1 MAQSLLAHLYSRIR
15 GSQED
20 VATYSIQYILSQS
33 EPLNNSFI
41 RLISSKLKIDTKK
54 MHFICQ
60 AVGENQERPDMAG
73 IDPKGNELVLGEAKF
88 YAGLT
93 VNQPNTYLDRIIEN
107 GGLGL
112 FFICPKKRKSSL
124 WRKIVES
131 CEGRAIADEQDDF
144 VRIDGVPMTIL
155 TWDEIL
161 LDLYNTASIS
171 ATDLV
176 SDIGQLKGFCD
187 QMDST
192 AFIPFEPEDFGPDMA
207 RKTERYYEVVDATI
221 DRLCEMKELK
231 ASKKGLKAAPSR
243 RGYARYIFLPK
254 YGVGVQY
261 NWQYWMDS
269 DAEVPLWLSI
279 GDENWEITPKIQRL
293 FDSVPQSEKYDPD
306 YHPVF
311 ALHIPTNA
319 TLDEITE
326 SLCRQIVAYLDR
338 LKGKNA

>member
-20 VATYSIQYILSQS
+20 VATYSLQYILSQS
-33 EPLNNSFI
+33 ETLNDSFI
-41 RLISSKLKIDTKK
+41 RLISSKLRIGTKK

-73 IDPKGNELVLGEAKF
+73 IDARGSELVLGEAKF

-93 VNQPNTYLDRIIEN
+93 ANQPNAYLDRIIEN

-112 FFICPKKRKSSL
+112 FFICPKKRKPSL
-124 WRKIVES
+124 WTKLMEC
-131 CEGRAIADEQDDF
+131 CEDRSIEDEGMEF
-144 VRIDGVPMTIL
+144 ARINGVPMAIL

-161 LDLYNTASIS
+161 LDLYNAASVS

-207 RKTERYYEVVDATI
+207 RKTERYYEVVDATV
-221 DRLCEMKELK
+221 DRLCGMKELK

-243 RGYARYIFLPK
+243 RGYARYIFLRN
-254 YGVGVQY
+254 YGVALIF
-261 NWQYWMDS
+261 NWYYWMDS
-269 DAEVPLWLSI
+269 DAEVPLWLNI
-279 GDENWEITPKIQRL
+279 KNKDWELTPKIQQL
-293 FDSVPQSEKYDPD
+293 FDSVPQSEKYDSD
-306 YHPVF
+306 GYPVF

-319 TLDEITE
+319 TLDEVTE
-326 SLCRQIVAYLDR
+326 SLCGQIISYINR
-338 LKGKNA
+338 LKEKNG